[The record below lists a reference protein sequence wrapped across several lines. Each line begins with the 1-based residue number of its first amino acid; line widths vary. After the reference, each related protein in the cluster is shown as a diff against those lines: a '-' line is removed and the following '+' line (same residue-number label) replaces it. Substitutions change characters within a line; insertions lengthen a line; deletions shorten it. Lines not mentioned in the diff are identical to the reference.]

1 MIMNDWVNIG
11 DDIMMDNWSDDM
23 SWNFSVVHWSSDM
36 MYWDIMVDDWGNN
49 MHWNFSVVDWSCY
62 VMHW

>member
-36 MYWDIMVDDWGNN
+36 MYWDIMV
-49 MHWNFSVVDWSCY
+49 
-62 VMHW
+62 